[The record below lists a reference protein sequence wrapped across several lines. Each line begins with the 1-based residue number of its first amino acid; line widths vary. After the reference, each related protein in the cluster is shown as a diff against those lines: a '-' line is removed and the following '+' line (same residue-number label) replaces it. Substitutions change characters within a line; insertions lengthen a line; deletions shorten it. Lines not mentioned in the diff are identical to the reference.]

1 MGLMQMQ
8 RRLSGME
15 RDLAAIN
22 AKLDS
27 LNEDSQKLAED
38 RPEEAE
44 EIRREVDEIKV
55 VWEDLKRVLKARDE
69 ALGEASEL
77 QNFLRDLDHFQGW
90 LTRTQVRVAVTERA
104 LCVKLGDPIS
114 SFQRNR
120 TINLSI
126 WMTCNFVRDCMFP
139 RKRLFHTFLISF
151 EYL

>member
-1 MGLMQMQ
+1 MVLSVPFVISVYPSFAYVTIDFIHTFPPHPLPPPPPPDLMGLMQMQ

-90 LTRTQVRVAVTERA
+90 LTKTQVSYLPGCSNG
-104 LCVKLGDPIS
+104 LCFDTV
-114 SFQRNR
+114 
-120 TINLSI
+120 
-126 WMTCNFVRDCMFP
+126 C
-139 RKRLFHTFLISF
+139 
-151 EYL
+151 